1 MGYGFA
7 GSISPKAA
15 KKANAKLSV
24 LRQTRPQKGKMAAF
38 DGKAKDEGKVPGG
51 TPMHRDHVD
60 ASALQSKK
68 GAVGSVSKG
77 GGIGKPESA
86 VKVAADPIPENKKTW
101 PQGGGVSA
109 SNPKTG
115 NVRMKGPIAKTGG
128 PYGGGGR
135 DTQ

>member
-15 KKANAKLSV
+15 KKANAKLSA
-24 LRQTRPQKGKMAAF
+24 LRQTRAQKGRMAAF
-38 DGKAKDEGKVPGG
+38 DGKSKDEGKDAGG
-51 TPMHRDHVD
+51 AAIHRNEID
-60 ASALQSKK
+60 AAATQAKK
-68 GAVGSVSKG
+68 GVGTVSKG
-77 GGIGKPESA
+77 GGIGKAESH
-86 VKVAADPIPENKKTW
+86 VPSNNIDTPENKKVW
-101 PQGGGVSA
+101 PRGGGVSA

-115 NVRMKGPIAKTGG
+115 NTRMRGPIARSGG

>member
-24 LRQTRPQKGKMAAF
+24 LRQTRAQKGRMAAF
-38 DGKAKDEGKVPGG
+38 DGKAKDEGTDAGG
-51 TPMHRDHVD
+51 TVIRRNEID
-60 ASALQSKK
+60 APATQSKK

-77 GGIGKPESA
+77 GGIGAAESA
-86 VKVAADPIPENKKTW
+86 VKVAVDPTPANRKTW
-101 PQGGGVSA
+101 PKGGGVSA